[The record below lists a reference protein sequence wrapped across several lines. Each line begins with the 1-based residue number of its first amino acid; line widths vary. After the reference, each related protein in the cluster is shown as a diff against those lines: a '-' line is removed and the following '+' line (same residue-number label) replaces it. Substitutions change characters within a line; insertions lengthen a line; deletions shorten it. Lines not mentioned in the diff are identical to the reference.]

1 MTDQSSPTG
10 RSLNLE
16 DIATRAGVS
25 RSTVSRVINNA
36 PYVSEQTRQR
46 VMEVIERE
54 GFAPNPVARA
64 LVTQR
69 SQVLGVVIPQ
79 APSIVFEDA
88 YYFPALLQGIS
99 RAAQAHDYAMLVW
112 LAQSDQDEEHF
123 YRRIINNRLMDGV
136 VLASA
141 ASDNPLIDHFL
152 QTRVPFVLVERPGHH
167 YDHISFVTVDNTGAA
182 YEMVS
187 YLFGLGHMRVGT
199 ITGRLTIPDGRDR
212 LAGYKQAIVDA
223 GHRLIPELIVEG
235 DFTHRSGYEGMK
247 RLMEQH
253 VDAVFAASDITAR
266 GALQALHEMGVR
278 VPEDVA
284 VVGFDDL
291 PTSVQVVPPL
301 TTIRQPIEEKGVR
314 AATILIEQIETGN
327 TTPQQILLPTELI
340 IRQSCGAAVTQKK

>member
-1 MTDQSSPTG
+1 MTENSLPLG

-16 DIATRAGVS
+16 DIAAQAGVS

-36 PYVSEQTRQR
+36 PYVSERTRQR
-46 VMEVIERE
+46 VMEVIQRE

-69 SQVLGVVIPQ
+69 SQVIGVVIPQ

-88 YYFPALLQGIS
+88 FYFPALLQGIS
-99 RAAQAHDYAMLVW
+99 RAAQANDYAMLVW
-112 LAQSDQDEEHF
+112 LAQSNQDEEHF

-136 VLASA
+136 ILASA

-182 YEMVS
+182 YEIVS
-187 YLFGLGHMRVGT
+187 YLLSLGHARVGT

-212 LAGYKQAIVDA
+212 LAGYKQAIVDS
-223 GHRLIPELIVEG
+223 GQRVNPDWIVEG
-235 DFTHRSGYEGMK
+235 DFTHLSGYNGMK
-247 RLMEQH
+247 RLFTQG

-266 GALQALHEMGVR
+266 GAIQALHELGAR

-301 TTIRQPIEEKGVR
+301 TTIRQPIEEKGAR
-314 AATILIEQIETGN
+314 ATSILIEQIETGN
-327 TTPQQILLPTELI
+327 MEPQQVLLPTELI
-340 IRQSCGAAVTQKK
+340 VRESCGAARPRTA